1 MAKYIQNPKTAEE
14 ALDNVGFQVS
24 NISGWLTVKDYT
36 CARIKAGALKENVE
50 YLLNILRSLE
60 EASELENES

>member
-14 ALDNVGFQVS
+14 ALDNVRYGVS
-24 NISGWLTVKDYT
+24 AVSSWLTVKDYT
-36 CARIKAGALKENVE
+36 CARIKASALKHTTEE
-50 YLLNILRSLE
+50 LLTILRSLE